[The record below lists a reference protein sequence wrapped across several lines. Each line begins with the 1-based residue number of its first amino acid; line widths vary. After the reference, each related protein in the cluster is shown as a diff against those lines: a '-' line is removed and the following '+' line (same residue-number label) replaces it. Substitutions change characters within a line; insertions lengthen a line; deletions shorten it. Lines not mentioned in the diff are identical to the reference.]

1 MPAVCIASGC
11 LALILT
17 HPCFL
22 DDAVRADGVW
32 VSPVVVGDA
41 PLGAPDALPVCG
53 VVWRDRWVPVRIKAS
68 TTDPCDSRGHCGFSW
83 SCTANSLGGAFCC
96 GNGVVS
102 SAHGNAV
109 AEEVV
114 PAAVKLHAD
123 RLLVQ
128 PLEAPLLVPSFATG
142 SVCSLFT
149 VPAEHVSVGVAN
161 ADIVR
166 CVAAA
171 PGGVWA
177 LPCVTLEDGRPT
189 AGAMSIARPLYF
201 TDASPPASPRT

>member
-1 MPAVCIASGC
+1 MRQLIHVTPRPAALLVLLVVMPAVCIASVC
-11 LALILT
+11 LALILSY
-17 HPCFL
+17 PCFL

-32 VSPVVVGDA
+32 ASPGVVGDV

-68 TTDPCDSRGHCGFSW
+68 TADPCDGRRHCGFFG
-83 SCTANSLGGAFCC
+83 SCTANSLDGAICC

-114 PAAVKLHAD
+114 SAAVTLHAD
-123 RLLVQ
+123 RLFVQ
-128 PLEAPLLVPSFATG
+128 PLEGPLTVPSFATG

-149 VPAEHVSVGVAN
+149 VPGRSMVRNVAVVRGGAAVG
-161 ADIVR
+161 
-166 CVAAA
+166 
-171 PGGVWA
+171 GGA
-177 LPCVTLEDGRPT
+177 LDGCRDGCEGT
-189 AGAMSIARPLYF
+189 
-201 TDASPPASPRT
+201 PRLRRH